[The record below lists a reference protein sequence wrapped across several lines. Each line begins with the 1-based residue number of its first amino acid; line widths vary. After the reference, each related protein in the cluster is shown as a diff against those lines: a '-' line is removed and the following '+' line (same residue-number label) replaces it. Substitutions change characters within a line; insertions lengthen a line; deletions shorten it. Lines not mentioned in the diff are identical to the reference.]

1 MPRHPAAQHLLRMCI
16 ARARVFEKEHA
27 HCNHKSISYG
37 DYIMMVKGY
46 EQRVSLHMH
55 LTPTP
60 TTSLKFLLR
69 TKEGSHH

>member
-1 MPRHPAAQHLLRMCI
+1 
-16 ARARVFEKEHA
+16 
-27 HCNHKSISYG
+27 
-37 DYIMMVKGY
+37 MMVKGY

>member
-27 HCNHKSISYG
+27 TISR
-37 DYIMMVKGY
+37 YIMMVKGY